1 MSDRL
6 DDTLIGP
13 SDPDEAQ
20 PVVGSEG
27 GAAPLGSPRRT
38 EQGEVR
44 RRNDQAEPVDDA
56 DDRDSRSAAP
66 VADTT
71 AAADRALPGEVS

>member
-1 MSDRL
+1 
-6 DDTLIGP
+6 
-13 SDPDEAQ
+13 
-20 PVVGSEG
+20 VG

-38 EQGEVR
+38 EKGEVR

-56 DDRDSRSAAP
+56 DDRDRSDTTP